1 VDYNRDTVK
10 HWAGNSQFRAL
21 RAELA
26 RFRSHGYS
34 GWGSEGFWAL
44 AIYRLQ
50 RSVLAISNR
59 YVRAVPAVLLYLL
72 RKIFVIATGVDLN
85 PRCEIGPG
93 LLIPH
98 GAQIRIIEYTKIGS
112 DCTIGHLST
121 IGAGT
126 IPGHATIGDHVYI
139 SCHVCILGPVDI
151 GEGATI
157 AASSLVISN
166 VPAGHT
172 AIGVPAKIL
181 PTVKDRRF
189 GYSNIPMQ
197 KNVDPARVEE

>member
-1 VDYNRDTVK
+1 M
-10 HWAGNSQFRAL
+10 
-21 RAELA
+21 
-26 RFRSHGYS
+26 
-34 GWGSEGFWAL
+34 
-44 AIYRLQ
+44 
-50 RSVLAISNR
+50 
-59 YVRAVPAVLLYLL
+59 
-72 RKIFVIATGVDLN
+72 
-85 PRCEIGPG
+85 
-93 LLIPH
+93 LIPH

-126 IPGHATIGDHVYI
+126 IPGRATIGDHVYI

-197 KNVDPARVEE
+197 KTSDQARVEE

>member
-1 VDYNRDTVK
+1 MDYDRDAVK
-10 HWAGNSQFRAL
+10 DWAGDSHFRAL
-21 RAELA
+21 RADLA
-26 RFRSHGYS
+26 RFRAHGYS
-34 GWGSEGFWAL
+34 GWGSEGLWAL

-50 RSVLAISNR
+50 RSVNTLGNK
-59 YVRAVPAVLLYLL
+59 YVRAVPAVLLSVL

-85 PRCEIGPG
+85 PLSEIGPG
-93 LLIPH
+93 LLMPH
-98 GAQIRIIEYTKIGS
+98 GAQIRVIAHTKIGA

-121 IGAGT
+121 IGAGS

-139 SCHVCILGPVDI
+139 SCHVCILGPVAI

-157 AASSLVISN
+157 AASSLIISN

-181 PTVKDRRF
+181 PTTKDRRF
-189 GYSNIPMQ
+189 GYSNTPMQ
-197 KNVDPARVEE
+197 KSVDPAHAAD